1 MDDVDRRIVALLREN
16 ARRSFKDI
24 GSHVGLTA
32 PAVKRRVDRLEADA
46 TRAEMI
52 EGIRR
57 TIDPYIAAGNALVDD
72 IIDPRETRPTVIR
85 ALEMAETKRVQRPRK
100 KHGVMPV

>member
-1 MDDVDRRIVALLREN
+1 MGPE
-16 ARRSFKDI
+16 
-24 GSHVGLTA
+24 G
-32 PAVKRRVDRLEADA
+32 AVNILVRKQIEAAADPDA

-52 EGIRR
+52 DGIRK
-57 TIDPYIAAGNALVDD
+57 TIDPYIAAGNAMIDD

-85 ALEMAETKRVQRPRK
+85 ALEMAETKRVERPWK

>member
-1 MDDVDRRIVALLREN
+1 MGPE
-16 ARRSFKDI
+16 
-24 GSHVGLTA
+24 G
-32 PAVKRRVDRLEADA
+32 AVNIIFRKQIEASEDPDA
-46 TRAEMI
+46 TRAQMI
-52 EGIRR
+52 EGIRK

-85 ALEMAETKRVQRPRK
+85 ALEMAETKRVERPRK